1 MLEAPRR
8 NRGFID
14 SPSKFP
20 SLPAPT
26 GDGMCVAP
34 RVNELRL
41 RRHATNE
48 EEPMEAFKCGHCGR
62 KFNSQEELQQHEK
75 ECVPARVK

>member
-1 MLEAPRR
+1 MACAL
-8 NRGFID
+8 
-14 SPSKFP
+14 
-20 SLPAPT
+20 
-26 GDGMCVAP
+26 
-34 RVNELRL
+34 LRESTSFGSEDEDD
-41 RRHATNE
+41 ATNE